1 MVFGQDASIPRCAT
15 GTNLLI
21 PLPGPIRDEDIAI
34 TGAGA
39 RLHEKDTSSLSLL
52 YDFEELEGQLDFLTR
67 VVSVTFYPAGSL
79 KIPMTLGQVI
89 TNLLLSMLKLMIYVI
104 ASSCSE
110 LVWDMK
116 KKKTV

>member
-1 MVFGQDASIPRCAT
+1 MSVFLVFGQDASIPRCAN

-89 TNLLLSMLKLMIYVI
+89 TTFWTKINDLSNSMT
-104 ASSCSE
+104 SQHES
-110 LVWDMK
+110 
-116 KKKTV
+116 KTV

>member
-1 MVFGQDASIPRCAT
+1 M
-15 GTNLLI
+15 
-21 PLPGPIRDEDIAI
+21 AI

-39 RLHEKDTSSLSLL
+39 RLYEKDTSSLSLL

-89 TNLLLSMLKLMIYVI
+89 TTFQDKITDLSYSFIML
-104 ASSCSE
+104 
-110 LVWDMK
+110 
-116 KKKTV
+116 